1 MSKHSKNQYKF
12 AQKTIKHPFKFSP
25 QTKSSALYNNDDYL
39 KSSEIK
45 PSSMTQEDLTRELPL
60 PRILQICLLQISTA
74 IAFVLI
80 HSTLNRVMIV
90 EFGISAWLVGILI
103 GFHNLLA
110 FVRPMIGYYSDTH
123 MMFGYRRTPNAIFGN
138 LLVVIG
144 VIGSIYG
151 AILMNSHYAL
161 GLGFLILC
169 AVIYGIGV
177 NIFGT
182 MFYALLADSAGE
194 KHKAKAV
201 TIGWFVLILG
211 SILSAAFIGNYLAD
225 FSQERL
231 ISLFW
236 IGGAASMAF
245 TWIALFKTERR
256 YADQSDILQNVQDK
270 LSFKDAMQKLVA
282 NKPVYRF
289 FLFMFVTV
297 VAIQGQDVIL
307 EPFGAH
313 IFGMSI
319 SETTQLTQ
327 VWGTGTIVGIVIMG
341 LFVVNSLGK
350 KKTAYLGC
358 IISALGFGTISASA
372 YFDPTVFKAGVL
384 LLGLG
389 NGTLTVGSLTL
400 MMDMTTKAN
409 AGLFM
414 GLWGLAQAIANF
426 VANTAGGA
434 VRDISLF
441 LSQSQ
446 YVGYTTAFLIEI
458 IGLFLAIWILSKVNV
473 YEFKKSSG
481 EILKESLSTS

>member
-1 MSKHSKNQYKF
+1 MPESLKHFRSIYHDIANNEN
-12 AQKTIKHPFKFSP
+12 
-25 QTKSSALYNNDDYL
+25 SSAKKVLTSLKNLFNNRPTEN
-39 KSSEIK
+39 S
-45 PSSMTQEDLTRELPL
+45 PGSMPQNDLSRELPL
-60 PRILQICLLQISTA
+60 PRILQICLLQLSTA

-90 EFGISAWLVGILI
+90 EFGVSAWLVGLLI

-110 FVRPMIGYYSDTH
+110 FVRPMIGFYSDTH
-123 MMFGYRRTPNAIFGN
+123 MHFGYRRTPNAIFGN

-151 AILMNSHYAL
+151 AIWMNTQYAF
-161 GLGFLILC
+161 GLFFLILSS
-169 AVIYGIGV
+169 VIYGIGV

-211 SILSAAFIGNYLAD
+211 SILSAAFIGNYLKD

-236 IGGAASMAF
+236 IGGAASMVF
-245 TWIALFKTERR
+245 TWLALFKTERR
-256 YADQSDILQNVQDK
+256 FADKSDIILNHSEKINFRETLQRLVQ
-270 LSFKDAMQKLVA
+270 

-327 VWGTGTIVGIVIMG
+327 VWGTGTIIGIITMG
-341 LFVVNSLGK
+341 MFVVNHLGK
-350 KKTAYLGC
+350 KRTAYMGC
-358 IISALGFGTISASA
+358 VISALGFGTISASA
-372 YFDPTVFKAGVL
+372 FFDPTVFKAGVL

-426 VANTAGGA
+426 IANAAGGA
-434 VRDISLF
+434 IRDISLF
-441 LSQSQ
+441 FSQSQ
-446 YVGYTTAFLIEI
+446 YVGYTTAFSIEI
-458 IGLFLAIWILSKVNV
+458 MGLFLAIWILSKVNV
-473 YEFKKSSG
+473 FEFKKESG
-481 EILKESLSTS
+481 ELIKESLSTS

>member
-1 MSKHSKNQYKF
+1 MSGYGKPNQHKPKVKSHLLSN
-12 AQKTIKHPFKFSP
+12 AFSP
-25 QTKSSALYNNDDYL
+25 EKNALSEKHMNVTTDTSAHSDANNR
-39 KSSEIK
+39 S
-45 PSSMTQEDLTRELPL
+45 RELPL
-60 PRILQICLLQISTA
+60 PRILQICLLQVSTA

-90 EFGISAWLVGILI
+90 EFGVSAWLVGIII

-110 FVRPMIGYYSDTH
+110 IVRPMVGLYSDRH
-123 MMFGYRRTPNAIFGN
+123 MFLGYRRTPSAIIGN

-151 AILMNSHYAL
+151 AIWMNTHYML

-201 TIGWFVLILG
+201 TIGWFVLIMG
-211 SILSAAFIGNYLAD
+211 SILSAAFIGNYLSE

-231 ISLFW
+231 ITLFW
-236 IGGAASMAF
+236 IGGAISMGF
-245 TWIALFKTERR
+245 TWLALFKTEKRF
-256 YADQSDILQNVQDK
+256 ADEGDFVKNTDEKINYRESMK
-270 LSFKDAMQKLVA
+270 KLVD
-282 NKPVYRF
+282 NKPVYKF

-313 IFGMSI
+313 MFNMSI
-319 SETTQLTQ
+319 SETTKLTQ
-327 VWGTGTIVGIVIMG
+327 IWGAGTIIGIMIMG
-341 LFVVNSLGK
+341 LFVVNYLGK

-358 IISALGFGTISASA
+358 VISAFGFGTISASA
-372 YFDPTVFKAGVL
+372 FFDPTVFKAGVL
-384 LLGLG
+384 LLGIG

-409 AGLFM
+409 AGFFM

-426 VANTAGGA
+426 VANAAGGA

-441 LSQSQ
+441 FSQSQ
-446 YVGYTTAFLIEI
+446 YVGYTAAFAIEI
-458 IGLFLAIWILSKVNV
+458 TGLFLAIWILSQVNV
-473 YEFKKSSG
+473 FEFQKNSS
-481 EILKESLSTS
+481 ELLNESLSTS